1 MILDIWTGILL
12 ASIAV
17 YSWKLIGFLVPS
29 SVLNRPVVSRSAAL
43 LTVALLSA
51 LLGIQGFTADS
62 QFVLDARMPALAVG
76 AVLLWMRAPF
86 IVMVAA
92 AAATAAIIRLIVG

>member
-1 MILDIWTGILL
+1 MNLDIWTGILL
-12 ASIAV
+12 ASVAV

-43 LTVALLSA
+43 LTVSLLSA

-62 QFVLDARMPALAVG
+62 QFVLDARLPALAIG
-76 AVLLWMRAPF
+76 AILLWMRAPF

-92 AAATAAIIRLIVG
+92 AAGTAALIRLFLG